1 MRKRLSGLRLVV
13 LLVFMIGLFSPIV
26 ATGAAAQDLT
36 CDQFNS
42 QRAAQAVLDAD
53 PELEDSLDPDGDGIA
68 CNEDE
73 PVDDPT
79 EESTEEPTD
88 DPTEEP
94 SDDPTEESTDDPTE
108 EATDEPSGDD
118 AAYLE
123 DIQAEVDTVIE
134 SFERQLEINTTI
146 GDASSSE
153 QLELVDELEELAATW
168 SEYPDVAAEFEAPAG
183 LEDVEDAYLDFTDL
197 VGETGDTW
205 LIWWGIPQG
214 DPDEDA
220 ALDDFVAAI
229 EGAYAAADDVTAA
242 IEDAGGSTIPSND
255 PTEESTEEPTD
266 DPTEESTEEPTDDS
280 TEEPSADG
288 DAYVADVQA
297 ELDALT
303 EEVDAFNAIFD
314 LGADVTRDDADEAN
328 DIAAGWVGYPD
339 VAFELVAPEGYEDI
353 EDAYLDLA
361 DTVGET
367 GELWEAY
374 WAIDPDLNDEEEIA
388 LDEFETAFADVEDQI
403 VTVQD
408 LLDDAGASTDPGN
421 DDPTEEPTDD
431 PTEEATEE
439 PSGDSDDYLTTV
451 SDTAADWQDSIDRFA
466 EILAQGEDITDAEST
481 ELGEI
486 VTAWISAPSIV
497 AELEA
502 PAGLDDV
509 QAAYE
514 DYADELSNA
523 GLAFTEWATADVG
536 SPEED
541 AALDDF
547 TAALEEAQTL
557 YADLEDLLADEGA

>member
-1 MRKRLSGLRLVV
+1 MRKRLSGLRLAV
-13 LLVFMIGLFSPIV
+13 LLLFMIGFWSPFV
-26 ATGAAAQDLT
+26 ATGAAAQELT

-42 QRAAQAVLDAD
+42 QRAAQAVLEAD
-53 PELEDSLDPDGDGIA
+53 PELEESLDPDGDGIA
-68 CNEDE
+68 CNEGE

-94 SDDPTEESTDDPTE
+94 TDDPTE
-108 EATDEPSGDD
+108 EATDEPSGDEG
-118 AAYLE
+118 AYLE

-134 SFERQLEINTTI
+134 SFDRQLEINTTI

-153 QLELVDELEELAATW
+153 QQELVVELENLAETW
-168 SEYPDVAAEFEAPAG
+168 ADYPDVAAEFAAPAG
-183 LEDVEDAYLDFTDL
+183 LEDLEDTYLDFADL

-205 LIWWGIPQG
+205 LIWWDIPQG
-214 DPDEDA
+214 DPEEDPAFDEFA
-220 ALDDFVAAI
+220 TAI
-229 EGAYAAADDVTAA
+229 DGAYAAADDVTAA
-242 IEDAGGSTIPSND
+242 IEDAGGSTTPSDD
-255 PTEESTEEPTD
+255 PTEEPNEDPTEEATEEPTD
-266 DPTEESTEEPTDDS
+266 DPTEEATEEPTDDP
-280 TEEPSADG
+280 TEEATEAPSVDG
-288 DAYVADVQA
+288 EAYVEDVQS

-303 EEVDAFNAIFD
+303 DDVDAFTAIFD
-314 LGADVTRDDADEAN
+314 RGADVTEDDAAELN
-328 DIAAGWVGYPD
+328 DLAATWVEYPD

-361 DTVGET
+361 DTVREA

-374 WAIDPDLNDEEEIA
+374 WAIPAANDDEEEIA
-388 LDEFETAFADVEDQI
+388 LDEFDTAFADVEDQI
-403 VTVQD
+403 VGVQD
-408 LLDDAGASTDPGN
+408 LIDEVGGSTDPGN

-431 PTEEATEE
+431 PTEE
-439 PSGDSDDYLTTV
+439 PLGDSDEYLTTV
-451 SDTAADWQDSIDRFA
+451 SDTAADWQDSIDRFG
-466 EILAQGEDITDAEST
+466 EILAQGGDITDAEST

-486 VTAWISAPSIV
+486 ITAWISAPATA

-509 QAAYE
+509 QGAYE

-523 GLAFTEWATADVG
+523 GLAFTDWATAEVD
-536 SPEED
+536 SLEED

-557 YADLEDLLADEGA
+557 YTDLEDLLADAGA